1 LTKRNQI
8 ILLAAIGTIWI
19 GLAAWQ
25 LSNSTGEVRVPLTN
39 VSGRFT
45 SGLESTARTVSGLH
59 VNMELWAAAK
69 TLRDTNFSAPR
80 NIFAPPTLQGGLPV
94 AGEMSGDA
102 SAPPP
107 EETLRY
113 QAAIAALAQFR
124 YVGYLQ
130 MGDTPLQRR
139 PIAVLSKND
148 EIHVVRVGEKVDD
161 RVIVKQITPEEIMLV
176 ETTAQIEQTIT
187 LSEEPSTD
195 LSPEPPPQP
204 PPQP

>member
-1 LTKRNQI
+1 
-8 ILLAAIGTIWI
+8 
-19 GLAAWQ
+19 
-25 LSNSTGEVRVPLTN
+25 
-39 VSGRFT
+39 
-45 SGLESTARTVSGLH
+45 
-59 VNMELWAAAK
+59 
-69 TLRDTNFSAPR
+69 
-80 NIFAPPTLQGGLPV
+80 
-94 AGEMSGDA
+94 
-102 SAPPP
+102 
-107 EETLRY
+107 
-113 QAAIAALAQFR
+113 
-124 YVGYLQ
+124 